1 MQEPLREMTVEPLR
15 EMTVVL
21 LGDSCIGKSA
31 FFDRVVHETD
41 THQSTD
47 AYSPGAYGLPH
58 MCNNL
63 GSTVVD
69 HDGHRVKL
77 NLVDIGAA
85 IKTRHINVPAAMHMA
100 QMNWLG
106 TPSSAGPVIFIAG
119 FDSTGKDTFARL
131 EKDWLCHIP
140 ATAGSAVHTVLVAYK
155 SDSPTRRVE
164 LAEMWS
170 LADSH
175 PLLEDKSVFE
185 VDSFTGRGVDELCIH
200 IASMWDNCRLERAT
214 RFDSAGREL
223 MQAASRARDKLRQI
237 ADANGWSSVD
247 ASNSAEGADVAT
259 NSLGHLS
266 LGPIAAA
273 GLKTTCQ
280 AAATVVGA
288 VALPAVAGGVMLAGV
303 VRGVGASLADK
314 DVDEYEFGDASRRA
328 LGALAGKPADEYQFG
343 DASRRALGALAGKP
357 ADEYQFGDVSRRM
370 FAAFTGTRPS
380 RPPPSP
386 PPPPVLSPLNSTPPR
401 GAPRPPPPP
410 TTTTT
415 TTTSPPPTPT
425 PAFVPVD

>member
-1 MQEPLREMTVEPLR
+1 
-15 EMTVVL
+15 
-21 LGDSCIGKSA
+21 
-31 FFDRVVHETD
+31 
-41 THQSTD
+41 
-47 AYSPGAYGLPH
+47 
-58 MCNNL
+58 
-63 GSTVVD
+63 
-69 HDGHRVKL
+69 
-77 NLVDIGAA
+77 
-85 IKTRHINVPAAMHMA
+85 
-100 QMNWLG
+100 
-106 TPSSAGPVIFIAG
+106 
-119 FDSTGKDTFARL
+119 
-131 EKDWLCHIP
+131 
-140 ATAGSAVHTVLVAYK
+140 
-155 SDSPTRRVE
+155 
-164 LAEMWS
+164 
-170 LADSH
+170 
-175 PLLEDKSVFE
+175 VFE

-266 LGPIAAA
+266 LGPMAAA

-386 PPPPVLSPLNSTPPR
+386 PPPPGLSPLNSTPPR
-401 GAPRPPPPP
+401 GAPRPPPPTA
-410 TTTTT
+410 TTAT